1 MNSNVSISSKDE
13 DSLINKYSN
22 MYIHSHT
29 EEKDSL
35 ININLKSSFFIQDQ
49 TEQMK
54 VPISYYC
61 LETIPADW
69 DDAEKHYVY
78 IVFF

>member
-35 ININLKSSFFIQDQ
+35 ININLKSSFFI
-49 TEQMK
+49 
-54 VPISYYC
+54 
-61 LETIPADW
+61 
-69 DDAEKHYVY
+69 
-78 IVFF
+78 